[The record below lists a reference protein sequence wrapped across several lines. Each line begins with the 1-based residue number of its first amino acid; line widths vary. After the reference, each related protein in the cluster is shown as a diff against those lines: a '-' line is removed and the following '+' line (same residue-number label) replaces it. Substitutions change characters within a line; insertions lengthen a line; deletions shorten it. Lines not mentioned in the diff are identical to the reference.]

1 MLGNRDKLR
10 PDWPLGLYADFTF
23 TYLIQIPIALD
34 KLTVTITFNGN
45 EHSHCEQICQLF
57 NYEPPSIIFL
67 VNNLIFI
74 YILSIT
80 CPQLVGS
87 WQG

>member
-45 EHSHCEQICQLF
+45 EHSHSEQIGQLF
-57 NYEPPSIIFL
+57 NFGHPQLSFF

-74 YILSIT
+74 
-80 CPQLVGS
+80 
-87 WQG
+87 